1 MPDERSEDDA
11 AKNAEN
17 DTIQTGPVQNAE
29 VDAVR
34 SDQADR
40 IFSTWGI
47 ASAVLGVVAVVAVA
61 VATML
66 CLGHRSKD
74 AERASEGQAAA
85 AAAQWAGVLIN
96 MNKDNVAASVQ
107 KLHDGTVGQLNAD
120 FEATVAPFTAL
131 VQKLQSQTTG
141 QIESVAVET
150 LHHTQPGEQAKP
162 QDQPELAAITADTT
176 TVLVI
181 ATSVSQNV
189 GGKPQTVRWK
199 LRLGVSDVDGKSLI
213 SRLETLR

>member
-1 MPDERSEDDA
+1 MPDERSEDAAAKDA
-11 AKNAEN
+11 AKYEVL
-17 DTIQTGPVQNAE
+17 TAE
-29 VDAVR
+29 VEQAP

-40 IFSTWGI
+40 IFSGYGI
-47 ASAVLGVVAVVAVA
+47 ASAVLGVVAVVAVV
-61 VATML
+61 VATVL

-74 AERASEGQAAA
+74 AERAHEAQAAA

-120 FEATVAPFTAL
+120 FDATVGPFTQL

-141 QIESVAVET
+141 QIESVAVES
-150 LHHTQPGEQAKP
+150 LHHALPGDQAKS
-162 QDQPELAAITADTT
+162 QDQPELAAIAADTT

-181 ATSVSQNV
+181 ATSVSQNI

-199 LRLGVSDVDGKSLI
+199 LRLGVSDVAGKPLI